1 MCENNGTYTA
11 FGNLSYPC
19 VDDDDCCG
27 EILYY
32 MNYINKKELKQ
43 IYLCNV
49 ITLSQHIRRKRTLN
63 VCLSV
68 VSFSSNCHHT
78 LHNNVFFY
86 GRVTN
91 HLIIKFL
98 SISE

>member
-11 FGNLSYPC
+11 FGNLRYPC
-19 VDDDDCCG
+19 VDNDDCCG
-27 EILYY
+27 EILYVV
-32 MNYINKKELKQ
+32 NYINKKELKQ

-49 ITLSQHIRRKRTLN
+49 GTLSQYIRRKSTLN
-63 VCLSV
+63 VCISV
-68 VSFSSNCHHT
+68 ISFSPNCHDT